1 MYYLSEILVNQR
13 FKKVSFVYSEG
24 RCRGYIHRLLT
35 QADGLYLGLPV
46 MLPEQDALGALK
58 GWVQCVGM
66 VS

>member
-46 MLPEQDALGALK
+46 M
-58 GWVQCVGM
+58 
-66 VS
+66 